1 MNKIKR
7 FYNNI
12 PHLLKNKYFIA
23 ILLFSIWITFISD
36 DNLIL
41 LNKNINIYNEKSQ
54 EKERLLEETKYL
66 KDRLERLNNDIS
78 ELENMQDENLEGQLD
93 LQGAG
98 GGQILAAQNNVQAT
112 NSSSSQMIVNH
123 TPPSSAS
130 IKLAAYSAYAN

>member
-78 ELENMQDENLEGQLD
+78 ELERFARENFLMKKADEDIYIIRQKSHE
-93 LQGAG
+93 
-98 GGQILAAQNNVQAT
+98 
-112 NSSSSQMIVNH
+112 
-123 TPPSSAS
+123 
-130 IKLAAYSAYAN
+130 